1 MEIENGNSIIYVS
14 KCFCNKFLMG
24 LLCGQKL
31 VKIHIIIIYGVNYV
45 LYVVKITKSGIPLW
59 SLTTIEC
66 RIS

>member
-1 MEIENGNSIIYVS
+1 
-14 KCFCNKFLMG
+14 MG